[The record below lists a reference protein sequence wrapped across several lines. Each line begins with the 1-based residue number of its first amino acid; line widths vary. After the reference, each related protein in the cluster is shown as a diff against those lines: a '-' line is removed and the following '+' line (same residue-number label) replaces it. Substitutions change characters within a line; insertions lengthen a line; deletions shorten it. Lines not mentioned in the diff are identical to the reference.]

1 MIHDR
6 PGVRLDTEG
15 MAKLL
20 QSREVGDAMVDAGY
34 RVEST
39 AQSLYPKQVFD
50 TRRRQ
55 VATLSPRYGGTSRRA
70 GAEVSTLPE
79 HWGRLTPSVD
89 ALQQAAK
96 RSRSG

>member
-1 MIHDR
+1 MIQDR
-6 PGVRLDTEG
+6 PGVRLDSAG

-20 QSREVGDAMVDAGY
+20 QSREVGEAMANTGH
-34 RVEST
+34 RIEST
-39 AQSLYPKQVFD
+39 AQSSYPKQVFD

-55 VATLSPRYGGTSRRA
+55 VPTLSRRGGASMRA

-79 HWGRLTPSVD
+79 HWGRLTPSVN

-96 RSRSG
+96 QARSR